1 MLEVFVKMR
10 TTRDVQLGL
19 PGMIIP
25 SIQITMW
32 SDKRRELGLKR
43 VSHIEMP
50 VNWFPGVT

>member
-10 TTRDVQLGL
+10 STRDVQLGL
-19 PGMIIP
+19 LGMIIP

-32 SDKRRELGLKR
+32 SDKLRELGLKR

-50 VNWFPGVT
+50 VNWFSGIT